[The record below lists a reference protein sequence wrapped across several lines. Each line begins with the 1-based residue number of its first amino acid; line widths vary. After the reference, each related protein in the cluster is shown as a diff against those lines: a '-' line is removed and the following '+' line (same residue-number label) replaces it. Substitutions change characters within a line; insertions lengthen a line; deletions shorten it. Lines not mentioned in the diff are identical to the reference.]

1 MKTFLTLAT
10 SVLLAVSFTAT
21 AADAKSKKTAAV
33 DHAQACRDQYKGQY
47 VNGNNDNPV
56 MIARC
61 RAERGDIP
69 NRR

>member
-21 AADAKSKKTAAV
+21 AADAKSKKTSAV
-33 DHAQACRDQYKGQY
+33 DYAQACRDQYKGQY
-47 VNGNNDNPV
+47 ANGHNDNLV

-61 RAERGDIP
+61 RAAHGDIS